1 MCALLTTRLQVG
13 LTQGGLMKHVYVVSV
28 PLRGTETSAR
38 TEISCWSQIIETTE
52 TAQTDI
58 FESAAAQP
66 VDGEAGYA
74 R

>member
-1 MCALLTTRLQVG
+1 
-13 LTQGGLMKHVYVVSV
+13 MKHVYVVSV

-38 TEISCWSQIIETTE
+38 AEISCWSQIIETTE